1 MVLSWRLAA
10 RTRWAPSGAEV
21 FLDGAFVAA
30 VAWRS
35 VWPAFAAR
43 KELLVNEVRL
53 AVPRPSGRPT
63 GARVARVEG
72 GPFSSLASHYVVRC
86 ETANEEPGASR

>member
-1 MVLSWRLAA
+1 MVCESPRKALCENQGELR
-10 RTRWAPSGAEV
+10 P
-21 FLDGAFVAA
+21 A
-30 VAWRS
+30 VAGVIPS

-43 KELLVNEVRL
+43 KELLVNEARL

-72 GPFSSLASHYVVRC
+72 GPLSSLSSHYVVRG
-86 ETANEEPGASR
+86 EAANEEPGVSR

>member
-1 MVLSWRLAA
+1 MSDFPS
-10 RTRWAPSGAEV
+10 PSGAEV
-21 FLDGAFVAA
+21 FLDGAFDAA

-43 KELLVNEVRL
+43 KEVLVNEVRL

-63 GARVARVEG
+63 GARVEG
-72 GPFSSLASHYVVRC
+72 GPFSSLASHYVVRG
-86 ETANEEPGASR
+86 EAANEEPGASR